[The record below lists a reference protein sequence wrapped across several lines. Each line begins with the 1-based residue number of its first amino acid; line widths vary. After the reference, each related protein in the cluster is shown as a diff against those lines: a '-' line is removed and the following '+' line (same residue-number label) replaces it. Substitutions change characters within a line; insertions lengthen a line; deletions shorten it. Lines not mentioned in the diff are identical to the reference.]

1 MSNYSPTTIFADKD
15 LLPTNNPAKIIK
27 GSEFGAEFTAIATMS
42 GTKADLASPVFTGT
56 VTIPTANITTANVSG
71 NVDLPTDGQILLG
84 DSDDFK
90 LRRAGTNSY
99 IEGGGSSLR
108 VLAPSFVVKNPADDE
123 IMLKATPDAGVDL
136 YYNNQLKLETASTG
150 AKVVGEFIASDKVG
164 IGIDSPTKPLHVYS
178 AITDVVARLESGD
191 ATAGV
196 ELVDST
202 STAIFKV
209 NNGLLTI
216 GTDSASEV
224 ADSNISIRVDNV
236 EKANISDVLTILKQP
251 TRINDNQ
258 GLSFGNVNDLTITH
272 ETGSNTN
279 IIQNSNNRALL
290 FNGVSFV
297 FQNQNADEKL
307 IEMTANGAVDLYHN
321 NNKKLETTA
330 TGIAVTGDVDMPD
343 NSKVIIG
350 DNDNL
355 QLYYDGTDSLIEDTN
370 SGNLLIRGVQ
380 LKLQSYA
387 AGNADYITCTNNGPV
402 ALFNNGVQKA
412 NTFGWGW
419 QVAGRLEVDTP
430 SSNADE
436 TAIFKKD
443 GTTCGGLRTTAGQF
457 PSIAIGSADT
467 GIIFQN
473 SSAGDAVRPYDLTGN
488 QGRTGQIDLGAS
500 GALWND
506 IYATNGTI
514 NTSDANDKQSIEELS
529 EAETRV
535 AQACKG
541 LVRKFKWNSAV
552 EKKGSE
558 ARYHFGVMA
567 QDVQSAF
574 EAEGLDAGDYG
585 VFVSNTEEDE
595 NGVEQTRLGVRYTE
609 LLAFIIGGL

>member
-387 AGNADYITCTNNGPV
+387 AGNEDFRVG
-402 ALFNNGVQKA
+402 L
-412 NTFGWGW
+412 
-419 QVAGRLEVDTP
+419 AGCR
-430 SSNADE
+430 SS
-436 TAIFKKD
+436 
-443 GTTCGGLRTTAGQF
+443 
-457 PSIAIGSADT
+457 
-467 GIIFQN
+467 
-473 SSAGDAVRPYDLTGN
+473 
-488 QGRTGQIDLGAS
+488 
-500 GALWND
+500 
-506 IYATNGTI
+506 
-514 NTSDANDKQSIEELS
+514 
-529 EAETRV
+529 
-535 AQACKG
+535 
-541 LVRKFKWNSAV
+541 
-552 EKKGSE
+552 
-558 ARYHFGVMA
+558 
-567 QDVQSAF
+567 
-574 EAEGLDAGDYG
+574 
-585 VFVSNTEEDE
+585 
-595 NGVEQTRLGVRYTE
+595 
-609 LLAFIIGGL
+609 

>member
-15 LLPTNNPAKIIK
+15 ALPTGNPAKIIK

-56 VTIPTANITTANVSG
+56 VTIPTATATTANITTANLGTVNVSG

-108 VLAPSFVVKNPADDE
+108 VLSSSFVVKNPADDE
-123 IMLKATPDAGVDL
+123 IMVKATPDAGVDL
-136 YYNNQLKLETASTG
+136 YYNNQLKLETVSTG
-150 AKVVGEFIASDKVG
+150 AKVAGDFIASNKVG
-164 IGIDSPTKPLHVYS
+164 IGIDAPTKPLHVYN
-178 AITDVVARLESGD
+178 ATTDVVARLESGD

-196 ELVDST
+196 ELIDST

-216 GTDSASEV
+216 GTDTSSAV
-224 ADSNISIRVDNV
+224 DDSNISIRVDNS
-236 EKANISDVLTILKQP
+236 EKVNISDVLTILKQP

-258 GLSFGNVNDLTITH
+258 GLSFGNTNDLTVTH
-272 ETGSNTN
+272 QTGSNTN
-279 IIQNSNNRALL
+279 IIQNNNNRALF

-321 NNKKLETTA
+321 NNKKLETTS
-330 TGIAVTGDVDMPD
+330 TGLEVTGETSTDTLVVDNATNGIITEFKANGALAGAVRTATSSGISDITLGSGSVGVRFVNAAGGTSANISPTSVTD
-343 NSKVIIG
+343 NSAQ
-350 DNDNL
+350 D
-355 QLYYDGTDSLIEDTN
+355 
-370 SGNLLIRGVQ
+370 
-380 LKLQSYA
+380 
-387 AGNADYITCTNNGPV
+387 
-402 ALFNNGVQKA
+402 
-412 NTFGWGW
+412 
-419 QVAGRLEVDTP
+419 
-430 SSNADE
+430 
-436 TAIFKKD
+436 
-443 GTTCGGLRTTAGQF
+443 
-457 PSIAIGSADT
+457 
-467 GIIFQN
+467 
-473 SSAGDAVRPYDLTGN
+473 DL
-488 QGRTGQIDLGAS
+488 IDLGRA
-500 GALWND
+500 AARFDD

-558 ARYHFGVMA
+558 ARYHFGVIA

-585 VFVSNTEEDE
+585 VFVSSTWEDE
-595 NGVEQTRLGVRYTE
+595 DGVEQTRLGVRYTE

>member
-1 MSNYSPTTIFADKD
+1 MSNYSPSTIFADKD

-27 GSEFGAEFTAIATMS
+27 GSEFGAEFTAISTMS
-42 GTKADLASPVFTGT
+42 GTKADLASPIFTGT
-56 VTIPTANITTANVSG
+56 VTIPTATITTANVSG
-71 NVDLPTDGQILLG
+71 NVDVVGDLTTDG
-84 DSDDFK
+84 
-90 LRRAGTNSY
+90 
-99 IEGGGSSLR
+99 
-108 VLAPSFVVKNPADDE
+108 
-123 IMLKATPDAGVDL
+123 
-136 YYNNQLKLETASTG
+136 
-150 AKVVGEFIASDKVG
+150 KVG
-164 IGIDSPTKPLHVYS
+164 IGIDAPAKPLHVYD
-178 AITDVVARLESGD
+178 ATTDVVARLESGD

-209 NNGLLTI
+209 NSGLLTI
-216 GTDSASEV
+216 GTDSGAEV

-258 GLSFGNVNDLTITH
+258 GLSFGNTNDLTISH
-272 ETGSNTN
+272 LTGTNVNTV
-279 IIQNSNNRALL
+279 QNSNNRALL

-321 NNKKLETTA
+321 NNKKLGTTA
-330 TGIAVTGDVDMPD
+330 TGIEVTGDVDMPD
-343 NSKVIIG
+343 NSKVLIG

-355 QLYYDGTDSLIEDTN
+355 QLHYDGTDSYIEDTN

-387 AGNADYITCTNNGPV
+387 AGNEDYITCTNNGPV

-419 QVAGRLEVDTP
+419 QVAGRIEVDTP

-443 GTTCGGLRTTAGQF
+443 GTTCGGLRTIVSGGATALALGSGDCGLKYTPVF
-457 PSIAIGSADT
+457 SSGTASIAPFSVS
-467 GIIFQN
+467 
-473 SSAGDAVRPYDLTGN
+473 SSAFVNGS
-488 QGRTGQIDLGAS
+488 IDLGLSNAQ
-500 GALWND
+500 WDD
-506 IYATNGTI
+506 IYSVNAVT
-514 NTSDANDKQSIEELS
+514 TSSDRNVKQSIEELT

-567 QDVQSAF
+567 QDVQAAF
-574 EAEGLDAGDYG
+574 EAEGLDVGDYG
-585 VFVSNTEEDE
+585 LFVSNTEEDE
-595 NGVEQTRLGVRYTE
+595 DGVEQTRLGVRYTE

>member
-27 GSEFGAEFTAIATMS
+27 GSEFGAEFTAISTMS
-42 GTKADLASPVFTGT
+42 GTKADLASPTFTGT
-56 VTIPTANITTANVSG
+56 VTIPTATITTANVSG
-71 NVDLPTDGQILLG
+71 NVDVVGDLTTDG
-84 DSDDFK
+84 
-90 LRRAGTNSY
+90 N
-99 IEGGGSSLR
+99 
-108 VLAPSFVVKNPADDE
+108 
-123 IMLKATPDAGVDL
+123 
-136 YYNNQLKLETASTG
+136 
-150 AKVVGEFIASDKVG
+150 VG
-164 IGIDSPTKPLHVYS
+164 IGIDAPVKPLHVYN
-178 AITDVVARLESGD
+178 ATTDVVARLESGD

-209 NNGLLTI
+209 NSGLLTI
-216 GTDSASEV
+216 GTDSGAEV

-258 GLSFGNVNDLTITH
+258 GLSFGNTNDLTISH
-272 ETGSNTN
+272 LTGTNVNTV
-279 IIQNSNNRALL
+279 QNSNNRALL

-321 NNKKLETTA
+321 NNKKLGTTS
-330 TGIAVTGDVDMPD
+330 TGIEVTGDVDMPD
-343 NSKVIIG
+343 NSKVLIG
-350 DNDNL
+350 DDDNL

-370 SGNLLIRGVQ
+370 SGNLIMRGVQ

-387 AGNADYITCTNNGPV
+387 AGNEDYITCTNNGPV

-412 NTFGWGW
+412 NTFGFGF

-430 SSNADE
+430 STNADE
-436 TAIFKKD
+436 TVLFKKD

-473 SSAGDAVRPYDLTGN
+473 SSLSDSIRPWDITGN
-488 QGRTGQIDLGAS
+488 QNRSGAIDLGAS
-500 GALWND
+500 GAFWDD
-506 IYATNGTI
+506 IYALNGTI
-514 NTSDANDKQSIEELS
+514 NTSDANEKQSIEELT

-535 AQACKG
+535 ARACKG

-558 ARYHFGVMA
+558 ARYHFGVVA
-567 QDVQSAF
+567 QDVQAAF

-585 VFVSNTEEDE
+585 LFVSNTEEDE
-595 NGVEQTRLGVRYTE
+595 DGVEQTRLGVRYTE
-609 LLAFIIGGL
+609 LLAFIIGGLV